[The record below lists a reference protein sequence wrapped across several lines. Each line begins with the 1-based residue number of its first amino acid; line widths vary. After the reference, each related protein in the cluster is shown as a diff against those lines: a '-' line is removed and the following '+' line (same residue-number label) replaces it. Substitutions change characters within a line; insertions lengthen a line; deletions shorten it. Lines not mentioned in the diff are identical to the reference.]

1 MQEGDAIHFT
11 IPAVACRDGSL
22 DHPAMLVQRS
32 STAGSIQQSGIP
44 LMVYLLREFFPALIP
59 GKDAELLQPTVINT
73 RTSRTLTLPMPKGRG
88 FLVRRPMRR
97 LRGIG
102 VLHDL
107 PKREFPCAPRYV
119 LFPFTQLWTC
129 LPKPCAGCSLRHS
142 HPCRDAFCMLGN
154 PIRGRSNPLSVG
166 SDSRRRNKSDLTDR
180 RYRL

>member
-1 MQEGDAIHFT
+1 ML
-11 IPAVACRDGSL
+11 IP
-22 DHPAMLVQRS
+22 RS

-44 LMVYLLREFFPALIP
+44 LMVDLLRELPSALIP
-59 GKDAELLQPTVINT
+59 GKDAELLQPTVIDT

-154 PIRGRSNPLSVG
+154 PIRGRSNPLSMD